1 MGEKNFMEAGT
12 EIEALIDKK
21 MQCLVKISN
30 TLAEACITRAKN
42 GKLNSIEND
51 INNLIASLPAEDQ
64 VIVLRKLSVTLT
76 NQLSGGKRSSD
87 DDGRKYNNRHRDI
100 FANRNF

>member
-12 EIEALIDKK
+12 EIEALVDKK
-21 MQCLVKISN
+21 NQCLVKISN
-30 TLAEACITRAKN
+30 ILAEACMTRAKN

-64 VIVLRKLSVTLT
+64 VVVLRKLSVTLT
-76 NQLSGGKRSSD
+76 NQLSGGKKSSD
-87 DDGRKYNNRHRDI
+87 DDGRRYNDRRRDI